1 VVKLPLVSV
10 VTPTWQRHDL
20 LLTRCLPSVQA
31 QDHPAVEH
39 VIVSDGPDE
48 NLRDFLSK
56 VRKTRHP
63 VRYAELDAHESEP
76 HYGWRAQLRALAIA
90 RGAYIGY
97 CDDDDALRP
106 EHCRL
111 LAAALDADQDAGFAV
126 SRMTVHSPQGDSV
139 VGWGPL
145 AFGNVGSP
153 MIMHRREIAQ
163 TATWRQA
170 GLGEDWDLVD
180 RWLKA
185 GIRDAYVDAET
196 CDAWPSRF
204 RDKEAHF

>member
-1 VVKLPLVSV
+1 MTPPLVTV
-10 VTPTWQRHDL
+10 VTPTWDRHDL

-31 QDHPAVEH
+31 QDYPAVEH

-48 NLRDFLSK
+48 NLRDFLAK

-63 VRYAELDAHESEP
+63 VRYAELDAHDPEP
-76 HYGWRAQLRALAIA
+76 HYGWRAQLRALEIA
-90 RGAYIGY
+90 SGPLIAY
-97 CDDDDALRP
+97 CDDDDSLRP

-111 LAAALDADQDAGFAV
+111 LSAALAADQGAGFAV
-126 SRMTVHSPQGDSV
+126 SRMTVHPPQGEIV

-153 MIMHRREIAQ
+153 MIMHRREILE
-163 TATWRQA
+163 TATWRQV
-170 GLGEDWDLVD
+170 GLGEDWDLVE
-180 RWLKA
+180 RWLAA

-204 RDKEAHF
+204 RWWEEKNE